1 MGTTNRLAPELAALE
16 RVIARLQLVGEVGR
30 VLGSTLDVDEALRR
44 LARLVV
50 PRLADW
56 VVVDLLDDDG
66 AQELRRAVV
75 VHCDPERVP
84 EGAYER
90 PMPPVPERSASSLA
104 QVLRGGPPALLGPDE
119 FAARRDSPL
128 MVAQHEL
135 FDELGAG
142 SAVVVALRTPRRV
155 LGALTLVRRDPAPPY
170 GAEDVELAADIAQQ
184 AGLAVDNAQLFDAQ
198 RRVAE
203 TMQRHLLP
211 ALPDVDH
218 LQLAARY
225 RPAHATSHVGGD
237 WYDSFLL
244 PDGVTTMVVG
254 DVVGHDLPAAARMA
268 QLRNMLRALAWDRTE
283 PPHVIVRRLDQVA
296 THVSDARMATLV
308 FARIEGPVGGPHQ
321 LRWTNAGHPPPLLVT
336 EDGQATYLDG
346 GAGMILGVLPD
357 ELRHDALHPLPAR
370 ATVLFYTDG
379 LVENRRE
386 SIDVGL
392 TRLRQHASALARH
405 DLNEFCDQLVERLAP
420 DGADD
425 VALLAL
431 RLPAEPFAEPDPD
444 VTP

>member
-1 MGTTNRLAPELAALE
+1 MARVDGLALE
-16 RVIARLQLVGEVGR
+16 IAAKERAIARLHLVGEVGT

-56 VVVDLLDDDG
+56 VAVDLLDD
-66 AQELRRAVV
+66 ELHRRLRRAVV
-75 VHCDPERVP
+75 VHRDAERAP

-90 PMPPVPERSASSLA
+90 SMPPVPAESASSLA
-104 QVLRGGPPALLGPDE
+104 QVLRTGTPVLVGRDELAATPDSALM
-119 FAARRDSPL
+119 A
-128 MVAQHEL
+128 AQHEL
-135 FDELGAG
+135 FAELGAA
-142 SAVVVALRTPRRV
+142 SAVVAALRTPRRV
-155 LGALTLVRRDPAPPY
+155 LGALTLVRLDPEAPFDS
-170 GAEDVELAADIAQQ
+170 EDVQLIAVIAQR

-218 LQLAARY
+218 IQLCARY
-225 RPAHATSHVGGD
+225 RPAHATAHVGGD
-237 WYDSFLL
+237 WYDSFVL

-283 PPHVIVRRLDQVA
+283 PPSAIVRRLDQAA
-296 THVSDARMATLV
+296 THVSDAGMATLI
-308 FARIEGPVGGPHQ
+308 FARIEGPVGGPHE

-336 EDGQATYLDG
+336 EDGQATYLESG
-346 GAGMILGVLPD
+346 HGTMLGVLPD
-357 ELRHDALHPLPAR
+357 AERPDAVHPLPAR
-370 ATVLFYTDG
+370 STVLFYTDG

-386 SIDVGL
+386 TIDVGL

-405 DLNEFCDQLVERLAP
+405 DLEEFCDQLDERMAP
-420 DGADD
+420 DGTDD

-431 RLPAEPFAEPDPD
+431 RLPAEPLARPG
-444 VTP
+444 